1 MKLVGNILM
10 DNLGYLTDD
19 QNTNLTL
26 NYLKNFKK
34 IGDYVANNKPNINQ
48 YVMFDVNWDITKN
61 E

>member
-1 MKLVGNILM
+1 M

-34 IGDYVANNKPNINQ
+34 IGDYVANNKHNINQ

>member
-1 MKLVGNILM
+1 M